1 MRLKTIVI
9 EGKTYAEVQDD
20 KPIIIDDDGK
30 DVAFDLA
37 HTRTTISRLN
47 GESKAQRE
55 AREAAE
61 GKLKAFDG
69 IDDAEAARK
78 ALETVKNLKE
88 GELLTAGQVQE
99 IKDAA
104 RRAADEQV
112 SAAAKEHAK
121 KLKGAEAD
129 RDRFKGELDS
139 TLLGLAF
146 TQSKFINERSAVPAA
161 MMKAQFGSNFKFED
175 GKLVAHYPNGE
186 KIFSVA
192 RPGDGANFDEAIET
206 LVEQY
211 PHRDSILKGTGSSG
225 GGSRGSVNGGGGS
238 GRTMTMAAFNSMS
251 PGQQAQ
257 IMAGK
262 DRPTLVE

>member
-1 MRLKTIVI
+1 MKLKTVVI

-20 KPIIIDDDGK
+20 KPVIVDDDGK

-47 GESKAQRE
+47 GESKTQRE

-61 GKLKAFDG
+61 AKLKAYEG
-69 IDDAEAARK
+69 IDDADSARR

-121 KLKGAEAD
+121 KLKLAETD
-129 RDRFKGELDS
+129 RDRFKGDLDS

-146 TQSKFINERSAVPAA
+146 TQSKFITERSAVPAA

-175 GKLVAHYPNGE
+175 GKMIAHYPNGE

-192 RPGDGANFDEAIET
+192 RPGDPANFDEAIET

-211 PHRDSILKGTGSSG
+211 PYRDSILKGTGSTG
-225 GGSRGSVNGGGGS
+225 GGSRGSVASGGGS
-238 GRTMTMAAFNSMS
+238 GRTMTMSAFNALH
-251 PGQQAQ
+251 PAQQAQ
-257 IMAGK
+257 IMSGK